1 MDIYDVRFLYY
12 VFSLIEIPRN
22 NIIPLFLQSRHDFM
36 VRAAQ
41 PFKTRYELIL
51 KSSKQQRTKQ
61 KAEKIQNEKKE
72 KGHCVSVCMG
82 VCLCVCC
89 QTRAAV
95 LARSAEG
102 GKADSFD

>member
-1 MDIYDVRFLYY
+1 M
-12 VFSLIEIPRN
+12 
-22 NIIPLFLQSRHDFM
+22 
-36 VRAAQ
+36 
-41 PFKTRYELIL
+41 K
-51 KSSKQQRTKQ
+51 
-61 KAEKIQNEKKE
+61 KKE

>member
-1 MDIYDVRFLYY
+1 M
-12 VFSLIEIPRN
+12 
-22 NIIPLFLQSRHDFM
+22 
-36 VRAAQ
+36 
-41 PFKTRYELIL
+41 K
-51 KSSKQQRTKQ
+51 
-61 KAEKIQNEKKE
+61 KKE

-89 QTRAAV
+89 QTRAVV